1 MPEPTN
7 AMEIFKQ
14 LPRTNCG
21 ECGVPACL
29 AFAAAVFRGDNL
41 VEDCPHVNP
50 DTIER
55 LGWVRP
61 VQTPAEQEE
70 ELALE
75 PLKKS
80 VASIDFSSS
89 AERLDARFSG
99 GRLTI
104 NCLGKDFSVDTEG
117 NVFSDCHVHHWIV
130 GPLLSYVITCAGKP
144 LSGKWVQFKEL
155 KKGGADW
162 SRLFRQRCEKPLKQI
177 IDSHADLFELMIQIF
192 NGEPVP
198 TESSADISIVLY
210 PLPKVPI
217 LFLYWSAEDGIDSQ
231 LSVLFDSSADA
242 NLGIEAIYSLAVG
255 LVIMFD
261 RIVDTH
267 ARKAS

>member
-21 ECGVPACL
+21 KCGIPACL

-41 VEDCPHVNP
+41 LEDCPHVSR

-61 VQTPAEQEE
+61 DQTSVEEEE

-75 PLKKS
+75 PLKRG

-104 NCLGKDFSVDTEG
+104 NSLGKEFSVDSEG

-130 GPLLSYVITCAGKP
+130 GPLLSYIITCAGKP
-144 LSGKWVQFKEL
+144 LSGKWVRFSDLRK
-155 KKGGADW
+155 GADW
-162 SRLFRQRCEKPLKQI
+162 NPLFRQRCEKPLKRI
-177 IDSHADLFELMIQIF
+177 IDDHTDLFELMIEIF
-192 NGEPVP
+192 NAVPVP

-210 PLPKVPI
+210 PLPRVPI
-217 LFLYWSAEDGIDSQ
+217 LLLYWSAEDGIDSQ
-231 LSVLFDSSADA
+231 LSVLFDSTADA